1 MSESQTQR
9 RNPAP
14 PSAERVLH
22 ATKAENSM
30 QPPRPVIDQ
39 SLLVEILETAIE
51 IGEADGGDIRL
62 INGYT
67 GELDL
72 IVQRG
77 FPPEWE
83 RYWQSRPSELSVCKI
98 AVEKKR
104 PVLIDDIGNS
114 PFFQTIPSLKR
125 TKELGFNLLR
135 STPLVSRSGQCLGSL
150 ALFRKKTEPPSN
162 RSDKLLEL
170 FARQAVD
177 RIENAHTTI
186 ILRQNEERKAFLLN
200 LADTLA
206 PLKDHLSVERETC
219 RMITEVLNVHHA
231 YVVQLDDEND
241 TAFIREDYA
250 READIPLKGAYSMSV
265 FDWAIEKFRR
275 NECNIVPDMM
285 DRALVP
291 EAYRKACVPL
301 GILSIAAVPILRTER
316 PVAALCVTHREPRA
330 WLENEIILLREV
342 AERFWNVHER
352 IKAEKARE
360 LTHEAHQRAQR
371 VEALGQLTSG
381 ITHDFNNLL
390 MVLSV
395 NLEIAEMH
403 MTAQRGNIAIARA
416 FDAVRQ
422 GAGLIRQM
430 MTFSR
435 PQVSKAEAININQ
448 RVMDVMHMLS
458 QSIGEQIEI
467 TTSLAEPAWIASVEV
482 GEFDDMLINLAT
494 NARDAMAKPGQIRIE
509 TANIFLRGE
518 RAKLLNLPDGPYI
531 CLSMRDDGAGMAP
544 EIIRRAIEP
553 FFTTKS
559 VGKGSGLGLSSVY
572 GFVRRSGGALDIKS
586 TLGVGTTVS
595 LYFPKSDARNRL
607 LQADDQDAQFLQG
620 QGEVLL
626 LVEDHEQVLEASA
639 ERLRLLGYTVLVA
652 RNGHEGIEALER
664 HDRIR
669 LMVSDIVMPGKVSGY
684 ELAEW
689 AKTHRPDVGVILVS
703 GNLGGGAALSQQ
715 DRHRILLKPYCFTA
729 LAQAL
734 RDALD
739 APAGVA

>member
-1 MSESQTQR
+1 
-9 RNPAP
+9 
-14 PSAERVLH
+14 
-22 ATKAENSM
+22 
-30 QPPRPVIDQ
+30 
-39 SLLVEILETAIE
+39 
-51 IGEADGGDIRL
+51 
-62 INGYT
+62 
-67 GELDL
+67 
-72 IVQRG
+72 
-77 FPPEWE
+77 
-83 RYWQSRPSELSVCKI
+83 
-98 AVEKKR
+98 
-104 PVLIDDIGNS
+104 
-114 PFFQTIPSLKR
+114 
-125 TKELGFNLLR
+125 
-135 STPLVSRSGQCLGSL
+135 
-150 ALFRKKTEPPSN
+150 
-162 RSDKLLEL
+162 
-170 FARQAVD
+170 
-177 RIENAHTTI
+177 
-186 ILRQNEERKAFLLN
+186 
-200 LADTLA
+200 
-206 PLKDHLSVERETC
+206 
-219 RMITEVLNVHHA
+219 
-231 YVVQLDDEND
+231 
-241 TAFIREDYA
+241 
-250 READIPLKGAYSMSV
+250 
-265 FDWAIEKFRR
+265 
-275 NECNIVPDMM
+275 
-285 DRALVP
+285 
-291 EAYRKACVPL
+291 
-301 GILSIAAVPILRTER
+301 
-316 PVAALCVTHREPRA
+316 
-330 WLENEIILLREV
+330 
-342 AERFWNVHER
+342 
-352 IKAEKARE
+352 
-360 LTHEAHQRAQR
+360 
-371 VEALGQLTSG
+371 
-381 ITHDFNNLL
+381 
-390 MVLSV
+390 
-395 NLEIAEMH
+395 
-403 MTAQRGNIAIARA
+403 
-416 FDAVRQ
+416 
-422 GAGLIRQM
+422 
-430 MTFSR
+430 
-435 PQVSKAEAININQ
+435 
-448 RVMDVMHMLS
+448 
-458 QSIGEQIEI
+458 
-467 TTSLAEPAWIASVEV
+467 
-482 GEFDDMLINLAT
+482 MLINLAT